1 MRKHGIAYVSV
12 RAAALRMGKAPPTVR
27 LMLERGEA
35 QGTSIETEAGHVRQ
49 YVSVEWLE
57 AWEAQSAAAHERAA

>member
-1 MRKHGIAYVSV
+1 MRKNGIDGVSI
-12 RAAALRMGKAPPTVR
+12 RTAALRMKKAPPTVR

-35 QGTSIETEAGHVRQ
+35 KGFTVKTEAGHPRQ

-57 AWEAQSAAAHERAA
+57 SWERDAGQSAA

>member
-1 MRKHGIAYVSV
+1 MRKHGISYVSV
-12 RAAALRMGKAPPTVR
+12 RAAALRMRKAPPTVR

-35 QGTSIETEAGHVRQ
+35 DGTAIETESGHVRQ

-57 AWEAQSAAAHERAA
+57 AWEASQEAAEHKAA

>member
-1 MRKHGIAYVSV
+1 MRKHGISYVSV
-12 RAAALRMGKAPPTVR
+12 RAAAARMGKAPPTVR

-35 QGTSIETEAGHVRQ
+35 EGTSIETEAGHIRQ

-57 AWEAQSAAAHERAA
+57 AWERQQATASKAA